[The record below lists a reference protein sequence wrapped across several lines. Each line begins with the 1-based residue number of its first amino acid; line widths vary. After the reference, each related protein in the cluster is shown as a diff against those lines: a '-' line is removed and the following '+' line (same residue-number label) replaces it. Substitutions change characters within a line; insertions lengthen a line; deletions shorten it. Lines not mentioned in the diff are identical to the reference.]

1 MKTPELQTGVEGHS
15 LHAVVRTPCRDF
27 ADHDFQRVG
36 THRVPCHVSWY
47 QGMPAEPDGTIEYT
61 DYRCALC
68 GQRYSEETLYSW
80 RPNVEVRDSRDKTQ
94 PTD

>member
-1 MKTPELQTGVEGHS
+1 
-15 LHAVVRTPCRDF
+15 
-27 ADHDFQRVG
+27 
-36 THRVPCHVSWY
+36 
-47 QGMPAEPDGTIEYT
+47 MPAEPDGTIEYT